1 MASLLQLQ
9 LSCLLIG
16 PLRNVD
22 VRECLPGELNMSFH
36 VLADDGLLVLAGHVV
51 PLDPVAVEVVEDG
64 QAGFGI
70 AAILDLFPI
79 IRLDPGRI
87 EPGDSI
93 MKF

>member
-1 MASLLQLQ
+1 M
-9 LSCLLIG
+9 
-16 PLRNVD
+16 
-22 VRECLPGELNMSFH
+22 RECLPGELNVPFH
-36 VLADDGLLVLAGHVV
+36 VLADDRLLVLAGHVV

-87 EPGDSI
+87 EPGDPI
-93 MKF
+93 M